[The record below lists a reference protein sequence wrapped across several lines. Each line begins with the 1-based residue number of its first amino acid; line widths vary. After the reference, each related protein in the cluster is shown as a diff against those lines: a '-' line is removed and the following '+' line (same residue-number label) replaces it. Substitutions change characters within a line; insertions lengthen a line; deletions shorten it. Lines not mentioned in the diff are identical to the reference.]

1 MNQQLVPDVYHNNF
15 GPYAAAIS
23 VSDGD
28 TICTATLDSRG
39 RDASMTTVA
48 KSPNPLNGPVF
59 VQGAE
64 PGDTLAVEILSV
76 RPNRT
81 YGYSSTAIAA
91 HIVDADAVA
100 RLPQRGLA
108 EWHVDAEAWT
118 ATLDNGPAALEDLVL
133 PLSPM
138 LGCLGVAPRGG
149 QAISSATSAEHG
161 GNMDYRGLVAG
172 TTVFF
177 PVFEPGGLLFM
188 GDGHGVQ
195 GDGEIG
201 CMGIEISMDVCL
213 RVRIIQGLKTRWP
226 RGMSAKSLFTMG
238 NARPLDQALQHATTE
253 LMHWL
258 DEAYGLDATAASI
271 LLGQRISYDIGN
283 VFDPAY
289 TVVAR
294 IERSLIER

>member
-1 MNQQLVPDVYHNNF
+1 MKQHLMQDVYHNNF
-15 GPYAAAIS
+15 GPYAAAIT
-23 VSDGD
+23 VGDGD

-39 RDASMTTVA
+39 RNASMTTVA
-48 KSPNPLNGPVF
+48 SSPNPLNGPIF

-100 RLPQRGLA
+100 SLPQRELA

-118 ATLDNGPAALEDLVL
+118 ATLDNGPAALEGLVL

-177 PVFEPGGLLFM
+177 PVFEPGALLFV
-188 GDGHGVQ
+188 GDGHAVQ
-195 GDGEIG
+195 GDGEISG
-201 CMGIEISMDVCL
+201 MGIEVSMDVCL
-213 RVRIIQGLKTRWP
+213 RVRIVKGLKTRWP
-226 RGMSAKSLFTMG
+226 RGMSATSLFTMG

-253 LMHWL
+253 LMRWL
-258 DEAYGLDATAASI
+258 DESYGLDATAASI
-271 LLGQRISYDIGN
+271 LLGQSIGYDIGN

-294 IERSLIER
+294 VERSLVER